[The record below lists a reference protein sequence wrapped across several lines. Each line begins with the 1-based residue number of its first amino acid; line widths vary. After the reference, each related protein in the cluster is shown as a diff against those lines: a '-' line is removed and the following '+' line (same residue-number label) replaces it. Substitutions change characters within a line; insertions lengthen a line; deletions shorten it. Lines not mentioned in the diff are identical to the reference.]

1 MSITAATAGSRPH
14 AGVGARDRMFYSGMA
29 LAMAITVFAGFAP
42 SYYLRAV
49 FGAAVTPTGATTIT
63 PLVHLHG
70 LLFTGWV
77 LLFIVQTALVAQ
89 HRTRVHQR
97 LGIAGGFL
105 AAAMVVVGTATGIT
119 AAARDSAPPGID
131 PLSFLIVPLTD
142 VVLFAGFVG
151 TALWKRRDR
160 EAHKRLMMLAYISII
175 VAAVA
180 RLPGVLA
187 YGPPAFFGLTCIL
200 LFASMAYDYVSRRRV
215 HPVYLWGGALFI
227 VSVPAR
233 LMLSTT
239 EAWLGLARV
248 LTQ

>member
-1 MSITAATAGSRPH
+1 MTMVTTASRPLAH
-14 AGVGARDRMFYSGMA
+14 MDARDRVFYSGMA
-29 LAMAITVFAGFAP
+29 IAMAIIVFAGFAP
-42 SYYLRAV
+42 SYYLRAA
-49 FGAAVTPTGATTIT
+49 FGPTGTVTGSTSIT

-70 LLFTGWV
+70 ILFTGWV
-77 LLFIVQTALVAQ
+77 LLFVVQTALVAQ

-97 LGIAGGFL
+97 LGIAGGVL
-105 AAAMVVVGTATGIT
+105 AAAMVIAGAATALD
-119 AAARDSAPPGID
+119 AAARGAAPPGID
-131 PLSFLIVPLTD
+131 PLSFLVVPLTD

-151 TALWKRRDR
+151 AALWNRRNR

-180 RLPGVLA
+180 RLPGVLP

-200 LFASMAYDYVSRRRV
+200 LFTSMAYDYLSRGRV
-215 HPVYLWGGALFI
+215 HRVYLWGGALFI
-227 VSVPAR
+227 LSVPAR

-239 EAWLGLARV
+239 EAWLGFARV